1 MYRLSQWAG
10 DFPMLWEPH
19 GSFTP
24 LFTSQPEELAFSKS
38 VSLRLHISASCPVFL
53 FSLLFFLFFFFFFL
67 LSRFSSEL
75 QRRQCRLVAPPF
87 SAGPLAALL
96 RRTHRQDL
104 SLCWWIE
111 LSYTMIDR
119 VRIQTDILR
128 SRSGCWWKES
138 SWQYSQVPTASY
150 PLRDPVSPFPFESH
164 LYWLTMSLI
173 FFFPLFFFG
182 QRFLTV
188 HWQILY
194 KIAI

>member
-53 FSLLFFLFFFFFFL
+53 CSVLFFSSFFPPLVWTPAQAAQISRTAVLSWSSSSHVTTDTQTRSQPMLVKLFY
-67 LSRFSSEL
+67 
-75 QRRQCRLVAPPF
+75 P
-87 SAGPLAALL
+87 
-96 RRTHRQDL
+96 
-104 SLCWWIE
+104 I
-111 LSYTMIDR
+111 MIDH
-119 VRIQTDILR
+119 VRIQSGILR
-128 SRSGCWWKES
+128 SRSGADEK
-138 SWQYSQVPTASY
+138 
-150 PLRDPVSPFPFESH
+150 SPPDNTCRFLQLPALSLAPCFSFTQLVESH
-164 LYWLTMSLI
+164 LVWLTMSLI
-173 FFFPLFFFG
+173 FFFSPLLFFG
-182 QRFLTV
+182 QTFSTV

>member
-1 MYRLSQWAG
+1 MGWRFPHALRATWELHASVHEPTRGTSLFQICVTAFAYISILSC
-10 DFPMLWEPH
+10 FSVLSVVF
-19 GSFTP
+19 SF
-24 LFTSQPEELAFSKS
+24 FS
-38 VSLRLHISASCPVFL
+38 
-53 FSLLFFLFFFFFFL
+53 FFFFL

>member
-1 MYRLSQWAG
+1 MGWRFPHALRATWELHASVHEPTRGTSLFQICVTAFAYISILSC
-10 DFPMLWEPH
+10 FSVLSVVF
-19 GSFTP
+19 SF
-24 LFTSQPEELAFSKS
+24 L
-38 VSLRLHISASCPVFL
+38 
-53 FSLLFFLFFFFFFL
+53 FFFFL
-67 LSRFSSEL
+67 LSRFLSEL

-96 RRTHRQDL
+96 RRTHTQDL

>member
-1 MYRLSQWAG
+1 MGWRFPHALRATWELHASVHEPTRGTSLFQICVTAFAYISILSC
-10 DFPMLWEPH
+10 
-19 GSFTP
+19 
-24 LFTSQPEELAFSKS
+24 FSVLS
-38 VSLRLHISASCPVFL
+38 VVF
-53 FSLLFFLFFFFFFL
+53 SFFFL
-67 LSRFSSEL
+67 LSRLSSEL
-75 QRRQCRLVAPPF
+75 QHRQCRLVAPPF

-138 SWQYSQVPTASY
+138 SWQYLQVPTASY
-150 PLRDPVSPFPFESH
+150 ARDPVSPFPFESH

-173 FFFPLFFFG
+173 FFSPLFFFDCT
-182 QRFLTV
+182 LANTV
-188 HWQILY
+188 
-194 KIAI
+194 